1 MSLEKKLRETVFT
14 PLDEQHLEEIESLG
28 ETTFREQRR
37 AFGIKTKDRRNHIYI
52 IGKTGTGK
60 STLLKNMV
68 IQDLRLNH
76 GVALIDPHGDLV
88 EDLLNYIP
96 KTRTN
101 EVVYFNPADKENPVA
116 INILEAKGDDEK
128 HLVASSL
135 ISVFRHLWRDFWG
148 PRLEHILYN
157 CVLALMDTPGQ
168 TLLGVYRMLVDN
180 EFRKLIVGNIQDPIV
195 KMFWVDDYEN
205 YDERFRKEIISP
217 VQNKVGQL
225 LTSPQMRNI
234 VGQPKSSVDFGFV
247 MDNKR
252 ILLAN
257 LSKGKVCGLIRCGTC
272 GMGITAERKTKYQ
285 KNGNVHHYTYYRC
298 SRKNKA
304 VKCSEPPIREE
315 LLDKQLSNL
324 LQPYKMPPDWATEIS
339 KMSDRDEK
347 EAIQSASAIV
357 QGYKAEIQAISQK
370 LQRLLNA
377 YLDQDIEREA
387 YRLEKANLLSRK
399 KSLEEKMAEVA
410 NGVSAWVEPLR
421 DWLKDA
427 QMLNEIHED
436 APLSLKKSFAKKI
449 FGLNL
454 TLHAREARGVAEIQW
469 ASVAEAHQKI
479 GKTDTCLFLVRGEGL
494 EPPAYPV

>member
-1 MSLEKKLRETVFT
+1 MDENH
-14 PLDEQHLEEIESLG
+14 LDEIESLG

-37 AFGIKTKDRRNHIYI
+37 AFGIKSKDRRNHIYI

-88 EDLLNYIP
+88 EDLLNFIP

-135 ISVFRHLWRDFWG
+135 ISVFRHLWKEFWG

-168 TLLGVYRMLVDN
+168 TLLGVYRMLVDTS
-180 EFRKLIVGNIQDPIV
+180 FRKQIVANIKDPII
-195 KMFWVDDYEN
+195 KMFWVEDYEN

-234 VGQPKSSVDFGFV
+234 VGQSKSSVDFGFV
-247 MDNKR
+247 MDEKR

-257 LSKGKVCGLIRCGTC
+257 LSKGKVG
-272 GMGITAERKTKYQ
+272 E
-285 KNGNVHHYTYYRC
+285 
-298 SRKNKA
+298 
-304 VKCSEPPIREE
+304 
-315 LLDKQLSNL
+315 DKSNL
-324 LQPYKMPPDWATEIS
+324 LGSAIITKMYLSALERQNIPEESRKDFYLYIDEFQNFSTDIFPSILSEARKYRLNLNLAHQYLYQLPEAIKHAVFGNVGTILAFRTGSYDAKELSEEMKPVFTSEDLEHLDNHHIALRLLIDG
-339 KMSDRDEK
+339 KMSH
-347 EAIQSASAIV
+347 AFSASTFPPLKPT
-357 QGYKAEIQAISQK
+357 G
-370 LQRLLNA
+370 
-377 YLDQDIEREA
+377 REA
-387 YRLEKANLLSRK
+387 ERDTVLRISRERYATPRDIVEERLKNWFEK
-399 KSLEEKMAEVA
+399 
-410 NGVSAWVEPLR
+410 
-421 DWLKDA
+421 
-427 QMLNEIHED
+427 
-436 APLSLKKSFAKKI
+436 
-449 FGLNL
+449 
-454 TLHAREARGVAEIQW
+454 
-469 ASVAEAHQKI
+469 
-479 GKTDTCLFLVRGEGL
+479 
-494 EPPAYPV
+494 